1 MADPGENQS
10 LLVRALD
17 VFGNLFILNLLFVL
31 TSIPIITI
39 GASLAAL
46 YSVTLKMVRR
56 EEGAVVKSYFAAWK
70 ANFKQATLSWLAVFV
85 VLVIMAGEFLYAT
98 NFSGG
103 LSSMYLVV
111 IGIEAAVLVCVIP
124 FLFPLIARYENTFT
138 GTFKNAFLLTVGN
151 LWDTIKIVLLW
162 GVPIGI
168 VALHPGIFYMTWYL
182 WLVVLFALIAWL
194 SSFTI
199 RRVFEKV
206 SGGAENKA
214 EPITGADADVAADS
228 TVEVITE
235 SSPDS
240 HSEE

>member
-10 LLVRALD
+10 LLVRGLD
-17 VFGNLFILNLLFVL
+17 IFGNLFILNLLFVL
-31 TSIPIITI
+31 TSIPLITI

-70 ANFKQATLSWLAVFV
+70 ANFKQATLSWLAVLL
-85 VLVIMAGEFLYAT
+85 VLVVMAGEFLYAV

-103 LSSMYLVV
+103 LSTMYLVIIGVEAV
-111 IGIEAAVLVCVIP
+111 ILACVMP

-151 LWDTIKIVLLW
+151 LWDTIKVILLW
-162 GVPIGI
+162 AVPIGL
-168 VALHPGIFYMTWYL
+168 VAAHPAIFYMTWYL
-182 WLVVLFALIAWL
+182 WLIILFGLISWL
-194 SSFTI
+194 TSFTI

-206 SGGAENKA
+206 SG
-214 EPITGADADVAADS
+214 
-228 TVEVITE
+228 TE
-235 SSPDS
+235 GSS
-240 HSEE
+240 HSSQEDTAESDNDNAFRGDS